1 MPATP
6 LLLVSALLLADSAAA
21 AAPPIADIA
30 ILDRRGAAEPAAIS
44 SIEIAQ
50 GGRGGGGGGGG
61 EVRIIEPRGA
71 ERARP
76 LADFLA
82 LVPRWWGD
90 GAGFDSASAG
100 AMGTGWLELTDGQR
114 LPGRPGVV
122 SEAGEQVV
130 WMSDRFGELRI
141 ELDRVRRMVMR
152 PTESARSGPRA
163 SDTVW
168 LVNGDRLE
176 GFVESVNPAQG
187 AAESGLAIVIESGG
201 SRTVVPAAQIAE
213 ARLANPATVAAG
225 PVAWLADGTVVR
237 LHAMT
242 TDVPRSM
249 FRIVAAAM
257 GDRPGVLLAPGDLLA
272 LAPDPRRFVPLGAVP
287 VASHRPIGLVR
298 RPGPMALLRDDQP
311 AALGASD
318 VLIPGPMV
326 VEWALPEGVV
336 RLAGAARLDEPDWAW
351 GECTVVAELVPDGA
365 PTGEPGREV
374 ARVRLGGSVVRAPLA
389 FDLPATR
396 AGERLRI
403 RVEPGELGPIR
414 DRVRLERVLLIREPG
429 T

>member
-1 MPATP
+1 MPTP
-6 LLLVSALLLADSAAA
+6 MTLLASALLLAESAAA
-21 AAPPIADIA
+21 AAPPIADVA
-30 ILDRRGAAEPAAIS
+30 ILDRQGAAEPAAIS

-50 GGRGGGGGGGG
+50 GGRGG

-82 LVPRWWGD
+82 IVPRWWGD
-90 GAGFDSASAG
+90 GAGFDSAAGGASSA
-100 AMGTGWLELTDGQR
+100 GWLELTDGQR

-152 PTESARSGPRA
+152 PTGSARSGAPA
-163 SDTVW
+163 VDTLW

-176 GFVESVNPAQG
+176 GFVESVDPAAG

-201 SRTVVPAAQIAE
+201 SRTVVPSAQIAE
-213 ARLANPATVAAG
+213 ARLANPVSAAAG
-225 PVAWLADGTVVR
+225 PVAWLTDGTVVR
-237 LHAMT
+237 VNSLM

-249 FRIVAAAM
+249 FRLGAAAA

-272 LAPDPRRFVPLGAVP
+272 LAPDPRRFMPLGTVP
-287 VASHRPIGLVR
+287 VAAHRPIGLMR
-298 RPGPMALLRDDQP
+298 RPGPVAMLRDDQP
-311 AALGASD
+311 AALGAAD

-336 RLAGAARLDEPDWAW
+336 RLVGAARLDEPDWAW

-374 ARVRLGGSVVRAPLA
+374 ARARLGGAVVRAALA
-389 FDLPATR
+389 FDLAPTR